1 MRKSLIAVRKAAATV
16 LFVLGVGALA
26 GLASPVA
33 SAAPV
38 QAGVSQSPASVSLLP
53 EFGPRWNPCDF
64 RDCRPQP
71 QGCWQGCGGQQQ
83 WRWSM
88 DAIMGPAWDPGTVEF
103 RGSRG
108 VAWFWCP
115 PNLPPGAFLADSWNG
130 RVQWVLPW

>member
-1 MRKSLIAVRKAAATV
+1 MRNSLIAVRKSAATV

-26 GLASPVA
+26 GLASPA
-33 SAAPV
+33 ANAAPV
-38 QAGVSQSPASVSLLP
+38 QAGFSQSPVSVNLLP

-88 DAIMGPAWDPGTVEF
+88 EAIEGPRGAPGTTWF
-103 RGSRG
+103 NGRS
-108 VAWFWCP
+108 FWCP
-115 PNLPPGAFLADSWNG
+115 PNLPFGAFLADSWSG
-130 RVQWVLPW
+130 RVEWVLPW